1 MSRLAALLFLLCS
14 FSLPAAES
22 DYVWANP
29 ALESRGVVGDQFQ
42 AVGKVDLSECENSGT
57 QAARKAIPV
66 IHAPPGFS
74 DGGWRAAERD
84 RKRDEIAKSRTNE
97 CMTAKGWNL
106 QRR

>member
-1 MSRLAALLFLLCS
+1 MLRLAVLLGLISGSTLA
-14 FSLPAAES
+14 AAES
-22 DYVWANP
+22 GYVWANP
-29 ALESRGVVGDQFQ
+29 ALEARGVVGDQFQ
-42 AVGKVDLSECENSGT
+42 AVGKVDLTECENNGL

-66 IHAPPGFS
+66 IHAPPGFN

-84 RKRDEIAKSRTNE
+84 RRRDEIAKARTND